1 MLSVDLAG
9 MRTQYEPGAPLEP
22 DDLAGEPHVQLGRW
36 LEQAIAAGL
45 PSANAMLLS
54 TTDDNGQ
61 PQARY
66 VLLRGLD
73 ARGLVFYTNHN
84 SAKAR
89 ELAGRPRAAA
99 TFGWLAQ
106 HRQVRVTGAVAWLP
120 EAESDAYFAARP
132 RATQI
137 GAWASEQ
144 SAVIADRATL
154 VRRVDEVERR
164 FAGQPVPRP
173 PHWGGRIVGAD
184 VVEFWQGQPDRL
196 HDRLRYRAGDA
207 GGWVIERLS
216 P

>member
-1 MLSVDLAG
+1 
-9 MRTQYEPGAPLEP
+9 MRTQYEPGAPLDP
-22 DDLAGEPHVQLGRW
+22 RDLAADPRQQLQAW
-36 LEQAIAAGL
+36 LEQAIAAEL

-54 TTDDNGQ
+54 TVDADGQ

-73 ARGLVFYTNHN
+73 QRGLIFFTNHD
-84 SAKAR
+84 SAKGR
-89 ELAGRPRAAA
+89 ELDACPRAAA

-120 EAESDAYFAARP
+120 DAESDAYFDARP

-154 VRRVDEVERR
+154 VRRVGEVERR
-164 FAGQPVPRP
+164 FAGQRVPRP
-173 PHWGGRIVGAD
+173 PHWGGRIVAPE
-184 VVEFWQGQPDRL
+184 VVEFWQGQPNRL
-196 HDRLRYRAGDA
+196 HDRLRYCAGA
-207 GGWVIERLS
+207 GGGWIIERLS